1 MCKDGRWMCLL
12 ESMCRR
18 IGWTF
23 VSGQAAR
30 PSPSRAMTRVS
41 SVSSSGF
48 ARFSTRARPFHAG
61 LSTSTIAALLA
72 PPPAGRNAEERFGR
86 ANRRF
91 ARRHQQILGPRVRRP
106 PAFDPSARRREAKGP
121 APVGL
126 LRGAKARAPVW
137 AMSAPLS
144 GPPRASKRRGHPYAF
159 TLAPCH
165 DGVLRP
171 LFRRTPDRRRTR
183 ARLRDPATLSIFPLR
198 TRSRPEFPAGEGR
211 RLLCPVDQSAR

>member
-41 SVSSSGF
+41 SVSSSGLRAF
-48 ARFSTRARPFHAG
+48 DESAPIPCRIVDIDHSRSAGAPASRSQRGRTLRPSQSTLCATASTNTWSSRPATPS
-61 LSTSTIAALLA
+61 LRSLCAS
-72 PPPAGRNAEERFGR
+72 PRSK
-86 ANRRF
+86 
-91 ARRHQQILGPRVRRP
+91 GPRP
-106 PAFDPSARRREAKGP
+106 GGTSARGEGARSC
-121 APVGL
+121 VGNE
-126 LRGAKARAPVW
+126 R
-137 AMSAPLS
+137 PLS

>member
-1 MCKDGRWMCLL
+1 MAPHPSILTSRTVAGAASRARMCKDGRWMCLL

-41 SVSSSGF
+41 SVSSSGL
-48 ARFSTRARPFHAG
+48 RAFDESAPIPCRIVDIDHSRSAG
-61 LSTSTIAALLA
+61 A
-72 PPPAGRNAEERFGR
+72 PASRRNAEERFGR

-144 GPPRASKRRGHPYAF
+144 GPPRASKRRGHPYASRWLHAMTAF
-159 TLAPCH
+159 CALCF
-165 DGVLRP
+165 DGRQIG
-171 LFRRTPDRRRTR
+171 DER
-183 ARLRDPATLSIFPLR
+183 ARAFGILRHCR
-198 TRSRPEFPAGEGR
+198 YSR
-211 RLLCPVDQSAR
+211 